1 MRFPDSA
8 GVMILDGC
16 PLFPRSLVPLFIFEP
31 RYRSLLQSALSGER
45 MMCLAMRQPGSPD
58 RPNPLAGLGLIRT
71 SVKNPNGTSNLLL
84 EGLTRVRLGR
94 AIQTRPFRIHRIEPI
109 SSPAPEGP
117 DTEALVQRVL
127 ELVEVRLR
135 QGIELPLG
143 VLLHLTGASKE
154 PSPVRIKD
162 CLVALRAMNDP
173 GAMADV
179 VASLLLSN
187 FIMRQVVLQAVD
199 VSERLRHVIDF
210 LSSETSQPREESP
223 S

>member
-1 MRFPDSA
+1 
-8 GVMILDGC
+8 
-16 PLFPRSLVPLFIFEP
+16 
-31 RYRSLLQSALSGER
+31 
-45 MMCLAMRQPGSPD
+45 MCLAMRQPGSPD

-154 PSPVRIKD
+154 SSPVRIKD